1 MKKCLFPLDAYMVLC
16 QTWSKN
22 LGRTLLMVITYRNY
36 LEEYLLCALYI
47 LCNHT
52 GHQGECLFF
61 VISRRF
67 FYKSYNFC
75 NQHAICLSTFKICFS
90 FQINARLFKGGF
102 FQKVWCVFQF
112 SKKYSKLLSWTWNL
126 NFPPITVNNKFK
138 FQAQDGNLEYF
149 YFGDLKNESHFLK
162 KATFKRS
169 SINDVRQFL
178 TIP

>member
-1 MKKCLFPLDAYMVLC
+1 
-16 QTWSKN
+16 
-22 LGRTLLMVITYRNY
+22 MVITYRNY

-138 FQAQDGNLEYF
+138 FQAQDSNLEYF
-149 YFGDLKNESHFLK
+149 YFGDLEIWKTICTFWK
-162 KATFKRS
+162 KPPLVGTFVWWRTTTYISRFS
-169 SINDVRQFL
+169 SIICHCLLKQDWKSFQS
-178 TIP
+178 